1 MAPSLL
7 MIGKKDDAH
16 CAKAVQHARTVFGE
30 TEIHLARRGD
40 ECPGDVGGWK
50 GDYIISYLSPFI
62 LPKALLERAQQAAI
76 NFHPGPPEYP
86 GIGCTNF
93 AIYNGEAA
101 FGVTCHHMATQVD
114 TGPIVAVRRFPL
126 APSDSVLAL
135 TGRCYDAILEMYLEI
150 SSLIAA
156 DAPLPVAPET
166 WQRRPYTR
174 RELSALCRVTPDM
187 EAEEVA
193 RRVRAV
199 TYPGAPGAFIDLH
212 GYRFAHDPESRE
224 TSP

>member
-1 MAPSLL
+1 M
-7 MIGKKDDAH
+7 
-16 CAKAVQHARTVFGE
+16 
-30 TEIHLARRGD
+30 
-40 ECPGDVGGWK
+40 
-50 GDYIISYLSPFI
+50 
-62 LPKALLERAQQAAI
+62 ERAQRAAI

-93 AIYNGEAA
+93 AIYNGETT
-101 FGVTCHHMATQVD
+101 FGVTCHHMAAQVD
-114 TGPIVAVRRFPL
+114 TGSIVAVHRFPL
-126 APSDSVLAL
+126 APSDSMLAL
-135 TGRCYDAILEMYLEI
+135 TERCYDAILEMYLEI

-156 DAPLPVAPET
+156 AEPLPVAPDT

-174 RELSALCRVTPDM
+174 RELNALCRVTPDM
-187 EAEEVA
+187 GADEVA

-199 TYPGAPGAFIDLH
+199 SYPGAPGAFIDLH